1 MQFVSRVAN
10 AQEKPQ
16 RDPRR
21 HAQIAVAQ
29 GRHATVPF
37 LGAVQIEEHRKGRC
51 TVPSLARVA
60 HAAESKAQL
69 TQVRVQLRLSG
80 SAARRVQVFDPAIH
94 HFHFASFTPA
104 HHLRRI
110 GVQRIVWRVVEVRD
124 DGHARALG

>member
-69 TQVRVQLRLSG
+69 TQEEGLLPAVGICRFEARIL
-80 SAARRVQVFDPAIH
+80 AAQVH
-94 HFHFASFTPA
+94 
-104 HHLRRI
+104 
-110 GVQRIVWRVVEVRD
+110 VVHSRHP
-124 DGHARALG
+124 GR